1 MTLLSWRLGTI
12 VYDSMLQVVIN
23 RILGEPM
30 ANAGVDRAGG
40 STPSQEEV
48 QQQLARILS
57 SQEFRLPERAR
68 RFFEFVVT
76 ETLEG
81 RREYLKAFTIAQ
93 AVFGRDANFDA
104 QQDPCVRIEAGRLRR
119 ELEHYYLTAGGT
131 DRIIIT
137 IPLGGYAPVFDIRQG
152 AEPADIS
159 KLGLSNQPMS
169 GGGDTRQANVI
180 GDTINRNEASR
191 RLSRPRYW
199 LLAGGAVILLVS
211 TAAMLL
217 HARLFDT
224 GAETVTGAESRPTIV
239 VERFASASEGALAS
253 DISRGITDDII
264 EKLVP
269 FNDIVVAV
277 TVLPRNREGQ
287 VSSEPLYALQGS
299 VRLEGNT
306 LRSTARLVRRADG
319 VVIWAN
325 NYDADTKVQGI
336 LKTQSSLAEHI
347 ATAVAR
353 PFGVMFETDTTSIAG
368 SADAFSCILSYYSYR
383 SEMTAQAHEV
393 AKSCLQRAVEKKPD
407 VSNTVALLSLI
418 YLDEFRFLFQL
429 NTKPTATTLSVAKEL
444 AERAVRLDPKNARAL
459 QALMLADFFSNDP
472 IGTLRAGEAAY
483 ASNPND
489 TEVAGEYGLRLSM
502 SGKWDRGCELVSEAV
517 SRNAGPRGY
526 YEVGMALCAFMRG
539 DTQAAELWSRM
550 SDLNYNPMHR
560 LVLLSILGALGKTA
574 EAKEQLDWIELRSP
588 TLIPNVRREVAKRL
602 ARTEDQERFLAGL
615 KAAGLPVSDDQASKD

>member
-1 MTLLSWRLGTI
+1 
-12 VYDSMLQVVIN
+12 
-23 RILGEPM
+23 M
-30 ANAGVDRAGG
+30 ANAGVDRAGD
-40 STPSQEEV
+40 STFSQEEV
-48 QQQLARILS
+48 RQQLERILS
-57 SQEFRLPERAR
+57 SPEFRLPERAR

-81 RREYLKAFTIAQ
+81 RREHLKAFTIAQ

-119 ELEHYYLTAGGT
+119 ELEHYYLTAGGA

-137 IPLGGYAPVFDIRQG
+137 VPLGGYAPVFDVRQG
-152 AEPADIS
+152 TEPADMP
-159 KLGLSNQPMS
+159 KLGLSNHPIP
-169 GGGDTRQANVI
+169 GGGDASRQANII
-180 GDTINRNEASR
+180 GDTVGRDRASW
-191 RLSRPRYW
+191 RLSRTRYW

-211 TAAMLL
+211 AAMLL
-217 HARLFDT
+217 HAKLFDMEAETAT
-224 GAETVTGAESRPTIV
+224 GADSRPTIV
-239 VERFASASEGALAS
+239 VERFASASEGGLAS

-269 FNDIVVAV
+269 FNDIAIAVA
-277 TVLPRNREGQ
+277 VLPRNGEGQ
-287 VSSEPLYALQGS
+287 ASSDPLYALQGS

-353 PFGVMFETDTTSIAG
+353 PFGVMFETDTASIAG
-368 SADAFSCILSYYSYR
+368 SGDTFSCILSYYSYR

-393 AKSCLQRAVEKKPD
+393 AKSCLRRAVEKKPD
-407 VSNTVALLSLI
+407 VSNTIALLSLI
-418 YLDEFRFLFQL
+418 HLDEFRFLYQL
-429 NTKPTATTLSVAKEL
+429 NTKPTAATLRVAKEL

-472 IGTLRAGEAAY
+472 TGALNAGEAAY

-502 SGKWDRGCELVSEAV
+502 SGKWARGCELVSEAV

-560 LVLLSILGALGKTA
+560 LVLLSILGTLGKTA

-588 TLIPNVRREVAKRL
+588 ALIPNVRREVARRL

-615 KAAGLPVSDDQASKD
+615 KSAGLPVSDDEASKD

>member
-1 MTLLSWRLGTI
+1 
-12 VYDSMLQVVIN
+12 
-23 RILGEPM
+23 M
-30 ANAGVDRAGG
+30 ANAGVDRAAG

-48 QQQLARILS
+48 RQQLERILS
-57 SQEFRLPERAR
+57 SPEFRLPERAR

-137 IPLGGYAPVFDIRQG
+137 IPLGGYAPVFDVRQG
-152 AEPADIS
+152 AEPADMS

-169 GGGDTRQANVI
+169 GGGET
-180 GDTINRNEASR
+180 GR

-199 LLAGGAVILLVS
+199 LVAGGAVILLVS
-211 TAAMLL
+211 TTVMLL
-217 HARLFDT
+217 HAGLFDT
-224 GAETVTGAESRPTIV
+224 GAETATEADSRPTIV
-239 VERFASASEGALAS
+239 VERFASASEGGLAS

-277 TVLPRNREGQ
+277 LPDNREGQ
-287 VSSEPLYALQGS
+287 ASPEPLYALQGS

-325 NYDADTKVQGI
+325 NYDADTKVQGV

-353 PFGVMFETDTTSIAG
+353 PFGVIFETDTASIAG

-418 YLDEFRFLFQL
+418 QLDEFRFLYQL
-429 NTKPTATTLSVAKEL
+429 NTKPTAVTLSVAKEL

-472 IGTLRAGEAAY
+472 TGALHAGEAAY

-502 SGKWDRGCELVSEAV
+502 SGKWDRGCELVSGAV

-560 LVLLSILGALGKTA
+560 LVLLSILGTLGKPA

-588 TLIPNVRREVAKRL
+588 ALVPNVRREVAKRL

-615 KAAGLPVSDDQASKD
+615 KAAGLPLSDDEASKD